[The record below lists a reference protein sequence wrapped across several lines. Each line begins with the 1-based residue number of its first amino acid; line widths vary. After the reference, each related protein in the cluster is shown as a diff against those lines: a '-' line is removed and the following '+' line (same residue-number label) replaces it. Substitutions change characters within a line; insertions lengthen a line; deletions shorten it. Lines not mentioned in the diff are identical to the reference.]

1 MIVRVL
7 LVFLGQGNIA
17 NGLFML
23 LAPHQWFAS
32 VPGVPVPFN
41 PHFVMDI
48 GMAYIASGVGLAL
61 GARMGRTSAVL
72 ACAGATW
79 PGLHAFIHID
89 GWLMHGFPSDSQ
101 VAASEVVGVIGLAT
115 LGVVLAW
122 LRLKGDPR

>member
-1 MIVRVL
+1 MIIRAL
-7 LVFLGQGNIA
+7 LILLGLANFA

-23 LAPHQWFAS
+23 LAPVHWFAA

-61 GARMGRTSAVL
+61 GCRAGRSSAML

-79 PGLHAFIHID
+79 PVLHAFIHIG
-89 GWLMHGFPSDSQ
+89 GWLMNGFPADTQIALSET
-101 VAASEVVGVIGLAT
+101 VGVVGLAASGA
-115 LGVVLAW
+115 VLAW
-122 LRLKGDPR
+122 LRLKGEAR